1 MRAKTVNFER
11 NQDPRASLDV
21 GKYRGMS
28 GLPIEIKDTILL
40 LRDTG
45 YWKPNY
51 DKGIHIRTED
61 QGMVANQFF
70 WDYSKQEKQYSYQ
83 GARLLWSSLI
93 WIDWRAPVEFEDNH
107 MDIVSLMDEAD
118 GFPSFEGSVQ
128 IQKIDP
134 NSDAA
139 EHHGGSIKAEVS
151 VRTDD
156 DSVEFPDSYEV
167 WFSNP
172 EDVAPFIAKKL
183 KEGETYI
190 KRALNR
196 KYKHLFESVNFERGQ
211 DPKKSLQVGRASRVN
226 YFRDNLEGISYKKY
240 IEEVEDF
247 PWNQGKDIL
256 RVAAKLLDIPE
267 KDVQIAVEY
276 DNEPLTTARIEEH
289 IEGHEWQYDLDETI
303 GDFDLI
309 KTETGELYVFPA
321 GEQEDPYAI
330 LGSPF

>member
-1 MRAKTVNFER
+1 MRARLVEDLNFEKGR
-11 NQDPRASLDV
+11 DPKRSLDIGVTVENRDPRKMEGNFKKAFPEVQHTHIGEQHLHAPGGPHPSWKTITVALHNPKDGISV
-21 GKYRGMS
+21 DKRKEKY
-28 GLPIEIKDTILL
+28 LN
-40 LRDTG
+40 
-45 YWKPNY
+45 W
-51 DKGIHIRTED
+51 
-61 QGMVANQFF
+61 F
-70 WDYSKQEKQYSYQ
+70 KQYTDYDQFEIDSAFDRYWHPWGDESKPQQYEQQFTFLMRHKDYFNESY
-83 GARLLWSSLI
+83 
-93 WIDWRAPVEFEDNH
+93 
-107 MDIVSLMDEAD
+107 
-118 GFPSFEGSVQ
+118 
-128 IQKIDP
+128 
-134 NSDAA
+134 
-139 EHHGGSIKAEVS
+139 
-151 VRTDD
+151 
-156 DSVEFPDSYEV
+156 
-167 WFSNP
+167 
-172 EDVAPFIAKKL
+172 
-183 KEGETYI
+183 
-190 KRALNR
+190 
-196 KYKHLFESVNFERGQ
+196 NFERGQ

-289 IEGHEWQYDLDETI
+289 IECHEWQYDLDETI